1 MKSFCLLSILLIFI
15 ATGCKQKTD
24 PAALENFCQ
33 KQLPQ
38 WNQKLTQVIITDIF
52 TPPVCSRIYAYCNIA
67 AYEAMLPAYKQYSS
81 YAGRLNNLQPIPQPK
96 LNTNYCYPVSGVI
109 AFTTVAQ
116 KLVFNHKA
124 IAEMENDYLK
134 ELGRIEIDE
143 EIINR
148 SVEFGRA
155 VGNHIIAWA
164 AKDGYLQRTSFPA
177 YIVTKEF
184 GRWQPTGPDYM
195 DAIEPNWRTIRPF
208 VLDSAAQF
216 RPPIIISFDTARNS
230 PFYKEAMKVYETVKN
245 NKQEHIAI
253 ANFWDC
259 NPNAS
264 VTQGHVTY
272 FQQKISPGGH
282 WMHVAAQIAANE
294 QYDVMRTA
302 DILSKLSIAIADAFI
317 SCWEAKYQ
325 YNVLRPESY
334 IGAYIDKEWKPLLQT
349 PAFPEYPS
357 GHSVASATA
366 STLLTHLIGEN
377 YTFIDSTEIPFG
389 QPPRK
394 FSSFTQAASEASLS
408 RLYGGIHYM
417 PAITNGMEQGRKIGN
432 YVIKKLTP

>member
-1 MKSFCLLSILLIFI
+1 MTRFFVLISLVTI
-15 ATGCKQKTD
+15 AAACKQQTD
-24 PAALENFCQ
+24 AVALEQFCN

-38 WNQKLTQVIITDIF
+38 WNRKLTQVIITDIF

-67 AYEAMLPAYKQYSS
+67 AYEAMRPAYKQYPT
-81 YAGRLNNLQPIPQPK
+81 YAARLNGLQPVPQPK
-96 LNTNYCYPVSGVI
+96 LNAAYCYPVSGII

-116 KLVFNHKA
+116 KLVFNNKA
-124 IAEMENDYLK
+124 IVKMENDYLN
-134 ELGRIEIDE
+134 ELAKIEKDE
-143 EIINR
+143 KIINR
-148 SVEFGRA
+148 SVEYGRT

-177 YIVTKEF
+177 YIVTKET
-184 GRWQPTGPDYM
+184 GRWQPTAPDYM
-195 DAIEPNWRTIRPF
+195 DAVEPNWRTIRPF

-216 RPPIIISFDTARNS
+216 RPRLDCTFDTSTHSA
-230 PFYKEAMKVYETVKN
+230 FYTEAMKVYNTVKN
-245 NKQEHIAI
+245 SQPEHVAI

-259 NPNAS
+259 NPNIS

-282 WMHVAAQIAANE
+282 WIHVAAQIAGKE
-294 QYDVMRTA
+294 QYDAMRTA
-302 DILSKLSIAIADAFI
+302 DVLSKLSIAIADAFI

-325 YNVLRPESY
+325 YNVLRPESF
-334 IGAYIDKEWKPLLQT
+334 INAYIDKEWKPLLQT

-357 GHSVASATA
+357 GHSVASSAA
-366 STLLTHLIGEN
+366 SVVLTNIIGDD
-377 YTFIDSTEIPFG
+377 YAFTDSTEVPFG

-394 FSSFTQAASEASLS
+394 FSSFQQAANEASLS

-417 PAITNGMEQGRKIGN
+417 PAITNGMEQGKQIGT
-432 YVIKKLTP
+432 YVLSKLER